1 MTTQTALPGFARTLL
16 ASSLLLA
23 FAPAWSQ
30 QTPDTAPAAAS
41 ADMPAAAAAPA
52 VATTAGAD
60 PATASVIVLG
70 SRGAARTALDAAAP
84 VGLISAKDMQMA
96 GPLEL
101 GKLLQ
106 TLYPSFNFSSTFI
119 SDGTD
124 IIRPATLR
132 SLGPDQLLVLV
143 NGKRRHQQA
152 LVNVQQTIGRG
163 SAGTDINAI
172 PMSAIQRIEVLR
184 DGAAAQY
191 GSDAI
196 AGVINIVLKQT
207 TDSTQ
212 LSGTVGGT
220 SEGGGA
226 LRSASANTGWAI
238 GDGGYVNL
246 TVEGRRRGE
255 TNRAGLDTLRV
266 DPPRVT
272 QRIGDSLAKD
282 KYFWWNAA
290 VPAAGGEFYTFGGVS
305 HRSGDSAG
313 FFRTSD
319 DGRNVPSVYPNG
331 FLPNIRT
338 TVKDGSLAVGYRRDL
353 ADGWKA
359 DLSVNHGRSELDF
372 HEKETINISYW
383 YEPKPGGGIYAESP
397 LEADTGVLKFNQT
410 TVNADLRGPIQLG
423 GREISFAT
431 GFEYRRDGY
440 AIEAGDPVSYQY
452 GRTNNPAIPI
462 RDQLGGIAASGTQGF
477 PGYTPATAVDDNRHN
492 IALYLDAEHKLTRE
506 LLIGAAVRWEKYSD
520 FGSTTTGKLSLRYDP
535 SKTVG
540 LRSTVSTGFRAP
552 GVQQK
557 FYSSVSTNLNGAG
570 VLTETLTARE
580 GSAVTR
586 AFGIPNLKQET
597 SKNASVGLVLR
608 PMPNF
613 SLTAD
618 LWGIDIDDRIV
629 FSSNIAP
636 ESGTCATAAACPIR
650 AILDPLKVGQAQF
663 FTNAIDTQTRGL
675 DIVAEHTTR
684 WPGSTLVLSGQLDFN
699 RTRVVGRH
707 SDSPVLTGT
716 QLFDDAQV
724 TLIERG
730 QPRQH
735 HVLSADY
742 TRGAWN
748 GNLRANY
755 YGEVQGQGF
764 TAPFVQT
771 WDAKWI
777 LDATL
782 RYNFSK
788 ATSVTVGANNLFNTF
803 PTKWDPVRAAP
814 FPQMGFT
821 YCWETCPFG
830 INGRSWYARVD
841 VTL

>member
-1 MTTQTALPGFARTLL
+1 MTKQTVLPRFTRTLL

-30 QTPDTAPAAAS
+30 ENTSTDS
-41 ADMPAAAAAPA
+41 AAAAAAPA
-52 VATTAGAD
+52 ARPPAD
-60 PATASVIVLG
+60 GVTPSVVVLG
-70 SRGAARTALDAAAP
+70 SRSGTRTALDSAAP
-84 VGLISAKDMQMA
+84 VGLIGAKDMQMA
-96 GPLEL
+96 GPLEV

-106 TLYPSFNFSSTFI
+106 TLDPSFNFSSTFI

-132 SLGPDQLLVLV
+132 SLGPDQILVLV

-196 AGVINIVLKQT
+196 AGVINIVLKQQT
-207 TDSTQ
+207 SETQ

-220 SEGGGA
+220 SEGGGE
-226 LRSASANTGWAI
+226 LYSGSANKGWAI

-246 TVEGRRRGE
+246 TVEGRHRGE
-255 TNRAGLDTLRV
+255 TNRAGPDTLRV
-266 DPPRVT
+266 NPPRVT

-290 VPAAGGEFYTFGGVS
+290 LPASQEGEFYTFGGVS
-305 HRSGDSAG
+305 HRTGDSAG
-313 FFRTSD
+313 FFRSAG
-319 DGRNVPSVYPNG
+319 DGRTVPAIYPNG

-338 TVKDGSLAVGYRRDL
+338 TVKDASAALGYRRDL
-353 ADGWKA
+353 ANQWKFDA
-359 DLSVNHGRSELDF
+359 SVNHGRSELDF
-372 HEKETINISYW
+372 HEKQTINVSYW

-397 LEADTGVLKFNQT
+397 LEADTGALKFNQT
-410 TVNADLRGPIQLG
+410 TVNLDLRGPLNMG
-423 GREISFAT
+423 GRSVSFAT

-440 AIEAGDPVSYQY
+440 QIDAGDPVSYQY
-452 GRTNNPAIPI
+452 GRTNNPAIVI
-462 RDQLGGIAASGTQGF
+462 RDQTGGIAASGTQGF
-477 PGYTPATAVDDNRHN
+477 PGYTPGTAVDDSRHN
-492 IALYLDAEHKLTRE
+492 IALYADLEHQITDQ
-506 LLIGAAVRWEKYSD
+506 LLLGAAVRWEKYSD

-535 SKTVG
+535 SRTVG
-540 LRSTVSTGFRAP
+540 LRGTVSTGFRAP
-552 GVQQK
+552 SVQQK
-557 FYSSVSTNLNGAG
+557 FYSSVSTNLNSAG

-580 GSAVTR
+580 GSAVTK
-586 AFGIPNLKQET
+586 AFGIPNLKEEK
-597 SKNASVGLVLR
+597 SKNASVGIVLR
-608 PMPNF
+608 PATNF

-618 LWGIDIDDRIV
+618 LWGINIDDRIV

-636 ESGTCATAAACPIR
+636 ESGACATAAACPIK

-663 FTNAIDTQTRGL
+663 FTNAIDTETRGL

-684 WPGSTLVLSGQLDFN
+684 WTGSTLVLSGQLDFN
-699 RTRVVGRH
+699 RTKVKNRH
-707 SDSPVLTGT
+707 SSSPVLSGT
-716 QLFDDAQV
+716 QLFDDSQV

-735 HVLSADY
+735 HVVSADY
-742 TRGAWN
+742 TAGAWN
-748 GNLRANY
+748 GNVRANY

-764 TAPFVQT
+764 TPGFIQT

-782 RYNFSK
+782 RYNFTKS
-788 ATSVTVGANNLFNTF
+788 TSLTVGSNNILNTF
-803 PTKWDPVRAAP
+803 PTKWDPVKAAP
-814 FPQMGFT
+814 FPQLGFT

-830 INGRSWYARVD
+830 INGRSFYARVD
-841 VTL
+841 VAL

>member
-1 MTTQTALPGFARTLL
+1 MTTPTALPGFTRTLL
-16 ASSLLLA
+16 AASLLLA

-30 QTPDTAPAAAS
+30 QAADAPAAAS
-41 ADMPAAAAAPA
+41 AAAVPAAAPA
-52 VATTAGAD
+52 AGAT

-106 TLYPSFNFSSTFI
+106 TLDPSFNFSSTFI

-212 LSGTVGGT
+212 LSGSIGGAT
-220 SEGGGA
+220 EGGGA

-290 VPAAGGEFYTFGGVS
+290 LPAAGGEFYSFGGIS
-305 HRSGDSAG
+305 HRTGDSAG
-313 FFRTSD
+313 FFRTAE

-338 TVKDGSLAVGYRRDL
+338 TVKDGSFAVGYRRDL
-353 ADGWKA
+353 LDGWKA

-383 YEPKPGGGIYAESP
+383 YEPKPGGGIYAASP
-397 LEADTGVLKFNQT
+397 LEADTGALKFKQT
-410 TVNADLRGPIQLG
+410 TVNADLRGPIQIG

-440 AIEAGDPVSYQY
+440 GIDAGDPVSYQY
-452 GRTNNPAIPI
+452 GRTNNPAIVI
-462 RDQLGGIAASGTQGF
+462 RDQTGSVAASGTQGF
-477 PGYTPATAVDDNRHN
+477 PGYTPATAVDDSRHN

-506 LLIGAAVRWEKYSD
+506 LLLGAAVRWEKYSD

-557 FYSSVSTNLNGAG
+557 FYSSVSTNLNAAG

-580 GSAVTR
+580 GSTVTR

-636 ESGTCATAAACPIR
+636 ETGACASAAACPIR

-663 FTNAIDTQTRGL
+663 FTNAIDTRTRGL

-684 WPGSTLVLSGQLDFN
+684 WPGSTLVLSGQFDFN
-699 RTRVVGRH
+699 RTKVVGRH
-707 SDSPVLTGT
+707 SDSPVLSGT

-748 GNLRANY
+748 GNVRANY

-782 RYNFSK
+782 RYNLSK
-788 ATSVTVGANNLFNTF
+788 ATSVTLGANNLFNTF

-814 FPQMGFT
+814 FPQLGFT

>member
-1 MTTQTALPGFARTLL
+1 MTRQAAAPGFTFTFL
-16 ASSLLLA
+16 ASALLLA
-23 FAPAWSQ
+23 FAPAHAQ
-30 QTPDTAPAAAS
+30 QAQQAQQAQSSAADARPA
-41 ADMPAAAAAPA
+41 D
-52 VATTAGAD
+52 D
-60 PATASVIVLG
+60 PAMASVVVLG

-84 VGLISAKDMQMA
+84 VGLIGAKDLQTA

-106 TLYPSFNFSSTFI
+106 TLDPSFNFSSTFI

-132 SLGPDQLLVLV
+132 SLGPDQILVLV

-196 AGVINIVLKQT
+196 AGVINIVLKQQT
-207 TDSTQ
+207 SETQ
-212 LSGTVGGT
+212 LSATGGGT

-226 LRSASANTGWAI
+226 LVSASANQGFKI
-238 GDGGYVNL
+238 GNDGGYLNL
-246 TVEGRRRGE
+246 TAEGRRRGE
-255 TNRAGLDTLRV
+255 TNRAGVDTLRV
-266 DPPRVT
+266 NPPRVT

-282 KYFWWNAA
+282 KYFWYNAA
-290 VPAAGGEFYTFGGVS
+290 LPVAAEGEFYAFGGVS
-305 HRSGDSAG
+305 HRTGDSAG
-313 FFRTSD
+313 FFRSAG
-319 DGRNVPSVYPNG
+319 DGRTVPAVYPNG

-338 TVKDGSLAVGYRRDL
+338 TVKDASLAIGYRRDL

-372 HEKETINISYW
+372 HEKETINVSYW
-383 YEPKPGGGIYAESP
+383 YEPKPGGGIYAASP
-397 LEADTGVLKFNQT
+397 LEADTGALKFRQT
-410 TVNADLRGPIQLG
+410 TVNADLRGPVTLAGRQL
-423 GREISFAT
+423 SFAT

-452 GRTNNPAIPI
+452 GRTNNPAIVI
-462 RDQLGGIAASGTQGF
+462 RDQVGGAAASGTQGF
-477 PGYTPATAVDDNRHN
+477 PGYTPATAVDDSRHN
-492 IALYLDAEHKLTRE
+492 IALYADLEHNLTKE
-506 LLIGAAVRWEKYSD
+506 LLLGAAVRWEKYSD

-540 LRSTVSTGFRAP
+540 LRGTVSTGFRAP
-552 GVQQK
+552 SVQQK

-586 AFGIPNLKQET
+586 AFGIPNLKEET

-608 PMPNF
+608 PLPNF

-636 ESGTCATAAACPIR
+636 ESGACITAAACPVK

-663 FTNAIDTQTRGL
+663 FTNAIDTRTRGL

-684 WPGSTLVLSGQLDFN
+684 WTGSTLVLSGQFDFN
-699 RTRVVGRH
+699 RTKVKNRH
-707 SDSPVLTGT
+707 SLSPVLSGA

-742 TRGAWN
+742 TTGPWN

-771 WDAKWI
+771 WGAKWI
-777 LDATL
+777 LDATA
-782 RYNFSK
+782 RYSFSK
-788 ATSVTVGANNLFNTF
+788 STSVSVGANNLFNTF

-814 FPQMGFT
+814 FPQLGFT

-830 INGRSWYARVD
+830 INGRSFYARVD
-841 VTL
+841 VSL

>member
-1 MTTQTALPGFARTLL
+1 MTTQTTLPGFTRTLL
-16 ASSLLLA
+16 ASALLLA
-23 FAPAWSQ
+23 FVPGWAQ
-30 QTPDTAPAAAS
+30 QADESTAPAAAS
-41 ADMPAAAAAPA
+41 VPTDTPAAP
-52 VATTAGAD
+52 GMN
-60 PATASVIVLG
+60 SVVVLG

-106 TLYPSFNFSSTFI
+106 TLDPSFNFSSTFI

-196 AGVINIVLKQT
+196 AGVINIVLKQQT
-207 TDSTQ
+207 GETQ
-212 LSGTVGGT
+212 LSGSVGGT

-226 LRSASANTGWAI
+226 LRSASANRGWAI
-238 GDGGYVNL
+238 GDGGYVNF

-255 TNRAGLDTLRV
+255 TNRAGEDTLRV

-290 VPAAGGEFYTFGGVS
+290 LPAAIGTNSGGEFYTFGGVS

-313 FFRTSD
+313 FFRTAE

-338 TVKDGSLAVGYRRDL
+338 TVKDASLAVGYRRDL
-353 ADGWKA
+353 AAGWKA

-383 YEPKPGGGIYAESP
+383 YEPKPGGGIYAASP

-410 TVNADLRGPIQLG
+410 TVNADLRGPLHIG
-423 GREISFAT
+423 GRELSFAT
-431 GFEYRRDGY
+431 GFEYRRDAY

-452 GRTNNPAIPI
+452 GRTNNPGIVI
-462 RDQLGGIAASGTQGF
+462 RDQTGGVAASGTQGF
-477 PGYTPATAVDDNRHN
+477 PGYTPSTTVDDGRHN
-492 IALYLDAEHKLTRE
+492 IALYADLEHKLTNE
-506 LLIGAAVRWEKYSD
+506 LLVGAAVRWEKYSD
-520 FGSTTTGKLSLRYDP
+520 FGTTTTGKLSLRYDP

-540 LRSTVSTGFRAP
+540 LRSTLSTGFRAP

-557 FYSSVSTNLNGAG
+557 FYSSVSTNLNAAG

-580 GSAVTR
+580 GSAVTK

-597 SKNASVGLVLR
+597 SKNASVGIVLR
-608 PMPNF
+608 PTPSF

-636 ESGTCATAAACPIR
+636 ESGACLSAAACPIR

-699 RTRVVGRH
+699 RTKVAGRH
-707 SDSPVLTGT
+707 SLSPVLTGA

-777 LDATL
+777 ADATL
-782 RYNFSK
+782 RYSFSK
-788 ATSVTVGANNLFNTF
+788 TTSLTVGANNLFNTF
-803 PTKWDPVRAAP
+803 PTKWDPVKAAP

>member
-1 MTTQTALPGFARTLL
+1 MTKKTVLPVFTRTLL

-23 FAPAWSQ
+23 FTPSWSQ
-30 QTPDTAPAAAS
+30 QTSDTPAAQQAS
-41 ADMPAAAAAPA
+41 PDA
-52 VATTAGAD
+52 VT
-60 PATASVIVLG
+60 PSVVVLG
-70 SRGAARTALDAAAP
+70 SRSGARTALDSAAP
-84 VGLISAKDMQMA
+84 VGLIGQKDMQMA
-96 GPLEL
+96 GPLEV

-106 TLYPSFNFSSTFI
+106 TLDPSFNFSSTFI

-196 AGVINIVLKQT
+196 AGVINIVLKQQ
-207 TDSTQ
+207 TDETQ
-212 LSGTVGGT
+212 LSGSVGGT
-220 SEGGGA
+220 SEGGGQ
-226 LRSASANTGWAI
+226 LYSASANKGWAI
-238 GDGGYVNL
+238 GDGGYINL
-246 TVEGRRRGE
+246 SVEGRRRGE
-255 TNRAGLDTLRV
+255 TNRAGLDTARV

-290 VPAAGGEFYTFGGVS
+290 IPADKDGEFYTFGGVS
-305 HRSGDSAG
+305 HRTGDSAG
-313 FFRTSD
+313 FFRTAG

-338 TVKDGSLAVGYRRDL
+338 TVKDESLALGYRRDL
-353 ADGWKA
+353 AGQWKFDA
-359 DLSVNHGRSELDF
+359 SVNHGRSELDF

-383 YEPKPGGGIYAESP
+383 YEPKPGGGVYNESP
-397 LEADTGVLKFNQT
+397 LEADTGVLKFRQT
-410 TVNADLRGPIQLG
+410 TVNLDLRGPLSVA
-423 GREISFAT
+423 GRELSFAT

-452 GRTNNPAIPI
+452 GRTNNPAIVI
-462 RDQLGGIAASGTQGF
+462 RDQTGGVAASGTQGF
-477 PGYTPATAVDDNRHN
+477 PGYTPSTAVDDSRHN
-492 IALYLDAEHKLTRE
+492 IALYADLEHKLTSE
-506 LLIGAAVRWEKYSD
+506 LLLGAAVRWEKYSD

-540 LRSTVSTGFRAP
+540 LRGTVSTGFRAP
-552 GVQQK
+552 SVQQR
-557 FYSSVSTNLNGAG
+557 FYSSVSTNLNAAG

-580 GSAVTR
+580 GSAVTK

-597 SKNASVGLVLR
+597 SKNASVGIVLR
-608 PMPNF
+608 PASNF

-618 LWGIDIDDRIV
+618 LWGINIDDRIV

-636 ESGTCATAAACPIR
+636 ESGACATAAACPIK

-663 FTNAIDTQTRGL
+663 FTNAIDTETRGL

-684 WPGSTLVLSGQLDFN
+684 WSGSTLVLSGQLDFN
-699 RTRVVGRH
+699 RTKVAGRH
-707 SDSPVLTGT
+707 SDSPVLSGT

-742 TRGAWN
+742 TTGAWN

-764 TAPFVQT
+764 TAPYVQT

-777 LDATL
+777 VDATL
-782 RYNFSK
+782 RYNFGK
-788 ATSVTVGANNLFNTF
+788 RTSLTVGSNNIFNTF
-803 PTKWDPVRAAP
+803 PTKWDPVKAAP
-814 FPQMGFT
+814 FPQLGFT

-841 VTL
+841 VSL

>member
-1 MTTQTALPGFARTLL
+1 MTKQTALPRFTRTLL

-23 FAPAWSQ
+23 FAPAWAQ
-30 QTPDTAPAAAS
+30 QTSDDATQPAAVQANKQ
-41 ADMPAAAAAPA
+41 ANEPA
-52 VATTAGAD
+52 VT
-60 PATASVIVLG
+60 SVVVLG
-70 SRGAARTALDAAAP
+70 SRGAARTALDASAP

-106 TLYPSFNFSSTFI
+106 TLDPSFNFSSTFI

-196 AGVINIVLKQT
+196 AGVINIVLKQQT
-207 TDSTQ
+207 SETQ
-212 LSGTVGGT
+212 LSASAGGT
-220 SEGGGA
+220 SEGGGQ
-226 LRSASANTGWAI
+226 LYSGSANKGWAI

-255 TNRAGLDTLRV
+255 TNRAGLDTARV

-290 VPAAGGEFYTFGGVS
+290 LPVAQEGEFYTFGGVS
-305 HRSGDSAG
+305 HRTGDSAG
-313 FFRTSD
+313 FFRTAG

-338 TVKDGSLAVGYRRDL
+338 TVKDESLALGYRRDL
-353 ADGWKA
+353 ANQWKF
-359 DLSVNHGRSELDF
+359 DVSVNHGRSELDF

-397 LEADTGVLKFNQT
+397 LEADTGTLKFKQT
-410 TVNADLRGPIQLG
+410 TVNADLRGPIAIG
-423 GREISFAT
+423 GQQINFAT

-440 AIEAGDPVSYQY
+440 AIEAGAPVSYQY
-452 GRTNNPAIPI
+452 GRTNNPAIVI
-462 RDQLGGIAASGTQGF
+462 RDQTGGVAASGTQGF
-477 PGYTPATAVDDNRHN
+477 PGYTPATAVDDSRHN
-492 IALYLDAEHKLTRE
+492 IALYADLEHKLTND
-506 LLIGAAVRWEKYSD
+506 LLLGAAVRWEKYSD

-540 LRSTVSTGFRAP
+540 LRGTLSTGFRAP
-552 GVQQK
+552 SVQQK
-557 FYSSVSTNLNGAG
+557 FYSSVSTNLNAAG

-580 GSAVTR
+580 GSAVTK

-597 SKNASVGLVLR
+597 SKNASVGIVLR
-608 PMPNF
+608 PASNF

-618 LWGIDIDDRIV
+618 LWGINIDDRIV

-636 ESGTCATAAACPIR
+636 ESGACASAAACPIK

-663 FTNAIDTQTRGL
+663 FTNAIDTETRGL

-684 WPGSTLVLSGQLDFN
+684 WSGSTLVLSGQLDFN
-699 RTRVVGRH
+699 RTKVAHRH
-707 SDSPVLTGT
+707 SDSPVLSGT
-716 QLFDDAQV
+716 QLFDDSQV

-742 TRGAWN
+742 TTGPWN
-748 GNLRANY
+748 GNVRANY

-764 TAPFVQT
+764 TAPFIQT
-771 WDAKWI
+771 WAAKWI
-777 LDATL
+777 LDTTL

-788 ATSVTVGANNLFNTF
+788 STSVTLGANNVFNTF
-803 PTKWDPVRAAP
+803 PTKWDPVKAAP
-814 FPQMGFT
+814 FPQLGFT

-841 VTL
+841 VAL